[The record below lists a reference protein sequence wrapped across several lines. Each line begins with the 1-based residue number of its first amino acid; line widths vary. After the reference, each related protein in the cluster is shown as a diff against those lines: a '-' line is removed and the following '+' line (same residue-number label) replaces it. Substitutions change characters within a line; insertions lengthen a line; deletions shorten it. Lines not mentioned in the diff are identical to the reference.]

1 MLRSLLLPG
10 FFFSLAMLASF
21 PVADLGKRISF
32 ASSAKEAAPFAAPF
46 ALSSSLM
53 MASLSLSLAAALSS
67 APAARRSRKA

>member
-10 FFFSLAMLASF
+10 FFFSLAIVASF

-53 MASLSLSLAAALSS
+53 IASLSLSLASALSPS
-67 APAARRSRKA
+67 PFARRSRRS

>member
-10 FFFSLAMLASF
+10 FFFSLAIAASF
-21 PVADLGKRISF
+21 PVSDLGKKISF

-53 MASLSLSLAAALSS
+53 LASLSLSLASALSS
-67 APAARRSRKA
+67 APLARRSRRS